1 MEALRVA
8 LVSDWFYPKIGG
20 IETHM
25 HELALNLLRAGH
37 EPHVITHDYRHHRG
51 GAGWDDRRL
60 PYPVHRLHGSIYFK
74 RVHVSLGLGALVE
87 ANRLYKRCRFDVTH
101 VHSIYSPLGL
111 AVAKVSRGVRDVG
124 VVATNHSLFSWGSRF
139 SRLAA
144 PLVRRSLRHV
154 DVFIAVSR
162 VVEED
167 TRRLLGDRLGDR
179 PLLRIPNAVDPVYWR
194 PPEPEER
201 ERARR
206 ALGIGDGEYTVLV
219 VGRFTRRK
227 AVHRAPRLVAAAA
240 EKAGRRTRLLIVGDG
255 ELRRPVEEEA
265 ARYSGGLLRVT
276 IHGFQP
282 RERLRL
288 YYWAADTTFIT
299 SRMEAFSITAV
310 ESMATGT
317 PVVGYRG
324 CGLEDVVARGTGF
337 LAGSDDEVIEALARL
352 AADEELRYRVAAA
365 AAKRAQALFTW
376 DAVLPKIL
384 DAYRLAITIAE
395 AEDKH
400 YLLHRAWLKISQKLR
415 RTHGN
420 GDTERC
426 PTPWQRPAAWSASLR

>member
-1 MEALRVA
+1 METLRVA

-20 IETHM
+20 IETHI

-37 EPHVITHDYRHHRG
+37 EPHVITHDYRHHEGIRS
-51 GAGWDDRRL
+51 WDDRKL

-74 RVHVSLGLGALVE
+74 RVHVSLGPGALVE
-87 ANRLYKRCRFDVTH
+87 ANRLYKRLRFDVTH
-101 VHSIYSPLGL
+101 VHSIYSPLGV
-111 AVAKVSRGVRDVG
+111 AVAKVSRGIRDVG
-124 VVATNHSLFSWGSRF
+124 VVATNHSLFSWDSKV
-139 SRLAA
+139 SKLTAM
-144 PLVRRSLRHV
+144 LVRRSLRHV

-167 TRRLLGDRLGDR
+167 TKRLLGDKLGDR

-201 ERARR
+201 ERARKL
-206 ALGIGDGEYTVLV
+206 LGIGSDEYTVLV
-219 VGRFTRRK
+219 IGRFTKRK
-227 AVHRAPRLVAAAA
+227 AVHRAPRLAAAAA
-240 EKAGRRTRLLIVGDG
+240 EKTGRRTRLLIVGDG
-255 ELRRPVEEEA
+255 ELRRLVEEEA
-265 ARYSGGLLRVT
+265 ARYSNGLLRVD

-288 YYWAADTTFIT
+288 YYWAADTTLIT

-324 CGLEDVVARGTGF
+324 CGLEDVVAPGTGF
-337 LAGSDDEVIEALARL
+337 LAGSDDEVVEALAML
-352 AADEELRYRVAAA
+352 AADEELRHRMAAA
-365 AAKRAQALFTW
+365 AARRAQALFTW

-384 DAYRLAITIAE
+384 DAYRLAMTIAE
-395 AEDKH
+395 TEDKH
-400 YLLHRAWLKISQKLR
+400 YLLHRAWLEISRRLR
-415 RTHGN
+415 RGR
-420 GDTERC
+420 GREAGEC
-426 PTPWQRPAAWSASLR
+426 PPTRLHTAWAGSRR